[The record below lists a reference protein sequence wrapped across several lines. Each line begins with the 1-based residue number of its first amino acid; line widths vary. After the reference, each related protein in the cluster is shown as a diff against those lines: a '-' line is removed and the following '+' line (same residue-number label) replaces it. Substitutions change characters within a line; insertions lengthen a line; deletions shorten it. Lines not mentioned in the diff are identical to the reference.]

1 MALNNR
7 DEKLLSDIF
16 STCLNLRG
24 GINRSR
30 FRVDNEEFIP
40 NLDRLERDGYILRSD
55 NEYLITLLSLIH
67 LAEQNTDAQNLL
79 KECGA
84 IFAYL
89 KTSYKDNLE
98 RRIPVSE
105 IAQKTALSEDDAAM
119 ALKFMVQAPTGL
131 GYSTNAT
138 NRIEA
143 VSPSEGILRYK
154 SFHEVVRQ
162 QGEWEKLRDNRS
174 SNPKSP
180 AHVNHKSP
188 TEQAIAVSA
197 DSKANW
203 DAIEMQFS
211 VSKISFG
218 MRISFVTD
226 PFRRLIIFRDVGH
239 AYALAAAGFS
249 KPAVILAGS
258 VIEELLRM
266 YLEYKGITPQK
277 PLKKDFNGYIQTC
290 VQNKLLKDSVSRL
303 SDSVRGFRNLVHLS
317 AEETKKHTISK
328 ATAIGAVS
336 SIFTIANDF

>member
-1 MALNNR
+1 MALNNQ

-16 STCLNLRG
+16 STYLNLRG
-24 GINRSR
+24 SINRSR

-40 NLDRLERDGYILRSD
+40 KLDRFERDGYLLRSG
-55 NEYLITLLSLIH
+55 NEYSITLLSLIH

-79 KECGA
+79 KKCDV
-84 IFAYL
+84 IFTYL

-98 RRIPVSE
+98 KSIPVSE
-105 IAQKTALSEDDAAM
+105 IAQKTVLSEDDVVM

-131 GYSTNAT
+131 GYSTNDA
-138 NRIEA
+138 NRIES

-154 SFHEVVRQ
+154 SFYEVVRQ
-162 QGEWEKLRDNRS
+162 QKEWEKLRDS
-174 SNPKSP
+174 QDSKPKRP
-180 AHVNHKSP
+180 AHIKPESLI
-188 TEQAIAVSA
+188 EQEIAALA

-203 DAIEMQFS
+203 DAIERQFG

-218 MRISFVTD
+218 IRINFVTD

-258 VIEELLRM
+258 VIEELLRL
-266 YLEYKGITPQK
+266 YLEYKGITPLK
-277 PLKKDFNGYIQTC
+277 PLKKDFNGFIQTC